1 MSDFHQSGP
10 VATLHDLGTR
20 PLHSLEKELT
30 RIGRRRSMALIIPS
44 LYSEL
49 SGPALGPMLDT
60 IAEIPYLSSV
70 IIGLDQA
77 DREQFIHARE
87 FFSRLPQTVHLL
99 WHDGPRLREVDARL
113 AAEGLS
119 PGQPGKGRNVWYC
132 LGFAATCGMADVI
145 AVHDADIVTYDRAMP
160 AKLFYPV
167 ASDVGYRFCKGYYAR
182 SDGERLGGRV
192 SRLFLTPLLRALKLS
207 LGPHEFIEFLDT
219 FRYPLSGEFAVDA
232 SEISQLRIP
241 ANWGLEIG
249 LLSEV
254 YRSLSPKQVCQ
265 VDIAARY
272 DHKHQDLSA
281 NDASKGLARMSREI
295 ALSIYRKLATEGV
308 VLAPETFRAL
318 KAAYLREALDLIQHY
333 HSDARLNGLEYSFHD
348 EELAVETFSR
358 AVIEAGEDYLVSPF
372 EPSYIS
378 NWSRVI
384 SALPD
389 IAESLCEAVAMDAE
403 AR

>member
-1 MSDFHQSGP
+1 MSDFHQSGS

-20 PLHSLEKELT
+20 PLPALEKELT
-30 RIGRRRSMALIIPS
+30 HISRRRPMALIIPS

-60 IAEIPYLSSV
+60 ITEIPYLSSV

-160 AKLFYPV
+160 AKLLYPV
-167 ASDVGYRFCKGYYAR
+167 VSDVGYRFCKGYYAR

-207 LGPHEFIEFLDT
+207 LGAHEFIEFLDA

-254 YRSLSPKQVCQ
+254 YRRLSPKQVCQ

-272 DHKHQDLSA
+272 DHKHQNLSA

-358 AVIEAGEDYLVSPF
+358 AVIEAGEDYLISPF

-389 IAESLCEAVAMDAE
+389 IAESLCEAVAMDADV
-403 AR
+403 R